1 MKLGLLF
8 TEGYSKLTVG
18 PGCAYQF
25 NTGNQLKQCRC
36 KYKTLKLIQKR
47 TQTLFSLK
55 KKSGLLYTVNMKDRF
70 TKKTLV
76 TEDILTFA
84 KAKRNYLH
92 KGSERGKKI
101 IAVN

>member
-1 MKLGLLF
+1 
-8 TEGYSKLTVG
+8 
-18 PGCAYQF
+18 
-25 NTGNQLKQCRC
+25 
-36 KYKTLKLIQKR
+36 
-47 TQTLFSLK
+47 
-55 KKSGLLYTVNMKDRF
+55 MKDRF